1 MRKGQKEM
9 CLPFDDFETQRQSD
23 EDDYSW
29 FDEFNAWFESQIKPK
44 YRVYEVQGSDDLIY
58 EPIVEEDEVLPF

>member
-1 MRKGQKEM
+1 M

-44 YRVYEVQGSDDLIY
+44 YRVYEVLGSDDLIY

>member
-1 MRKGQKEM
+1 MS
-9 CLPFDDFETQRQSD
+9 LPFDDFETQRQSD
-23 EDDYSW
+23 EDCDW
-29 FDEFNAWFESQIKPK
+29 FDEFNAWIESQMKPK